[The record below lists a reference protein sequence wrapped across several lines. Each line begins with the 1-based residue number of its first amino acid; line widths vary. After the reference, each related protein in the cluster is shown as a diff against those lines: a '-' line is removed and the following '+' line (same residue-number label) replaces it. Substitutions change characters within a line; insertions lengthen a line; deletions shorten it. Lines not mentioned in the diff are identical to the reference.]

1 MKIFKFFKKGFFTG
15 LTILS
20 NLTGVNSLT
29 CISMTNK
36 ECKVRQ
42 EIVNVNSDEPVQ
54 NCVFLMFLKILMS
67 KYFI

>member
-1 MKIFKFFKKGFFTG
+1 MKIFKFSKKGFFTG

-42 EIVNVNSDEPVQ
+42 EIVNVNIDEPVQ
-54 NCVFLMFLKILMS
+54 NCVFLMFLKI
-67 KYFI
+67 

>member
-42 EIVNVNSDEPVQ
+42 EIVNVNIDESVQ

>member
-1 MKIFKFFKKGFFTG
+1 MIWKYLNFLKKDFFTG

-20 NLTGVNSLT
+20 NLTGVNSWT

-54 NCVFLMFLKILMS
+54 NCVFLMFLKI
-67 KYFI
+67 